1 MSIRLT
7 PTASNSRTK
16 QYLATKTTLEAIKR
30 PIVVDKDCCFC
41 FPNCDWDLPVFAF
54 LSEERN
60 TYKNDKTDF
69 IVNVP
74 VNGTVEATLIQLDPD
89 NNVIQSI
96 SIINDTYG
104 TLFATG
110 TIKANVWG
118 FILDWYKVADIE
130 GFGRWKIN
138 IVVKN
143 SVGGEMFNQDSACFR
158 LRAYTC
164 QMAHRTVKIRTEQSG
179 YFEGGFDYT
188 NISFV
193 IPLAGGLALKVS
205 NSWPQEIRLYG
216 RFFRE
221 GRDFEIDN
229 IVTEDRGQQLIQ
241 SKTVKRYL
249 LKLDTIPTSI
259 SNRLI
264 DDMLQAP
271 EIYVNDYQ
279 INAIELYDNVRVTLT
294 ELPDPENFTQNIN
307 EFMDIRFAE
316 WKQNNVHRFK

>member
-7 PTASNSRTK
+7 PSASNSRTK
-16 QYLATKTTLEAIKR
+16 QYLATKTTLQAIKR
-30 PIVVDKDCCFC
+30 PIVVDQDCCFC
-41 FPNCDWDLPVFAF
+41 FPNCDWDLPAFAF
-54 LSEERN
+54 LSDSTN
-60 TYKNDKTDF
+60 TYKNDRTDF

-74 VNGTVEATLIQLDPD
+74 LNGTVEATLIQLDPD
-89 NNVIQSI
+89 NNVLQSI
-96 SIINDTYG
+96 SIVNDTYG
-104 TLFATG
+104 LLFPIG
-110 TIKANVWG
+110 TIKSNVWG
-118 FILDWYKVADIE
+118 FILDWYKVADVE
-130 GFGRWKIN
+130 SLGRWKLN
-138 IVVKN
+138 LVVKN
-143 SVGGEMFNQDSACFR
+143 SAGLEMFNQDSACFH
-158 LRAYTC
+158 LRSYTC
-164 QMAHRTVKIRTEQSG
+164 QMAHRTVKIKTEQSG

-188 NISFV
+188 NINFTIEQPNGKV
-193 IPLAGGLALKVS
+193 KVS

-229 IVTEDRGQQLIQ
+229 IVTKDRGQQLIQ

-259 SNRLI
+259 SNRLV

-271 EIYVNDYQ
+271 EIYLNDYQ

>member
-7 PTASNSRTK
+7 PAASNSRTK
-16 QYLATKTTLEAIKR
+16 QYLATKTTLQAIKR
-30 PIVVDKDCCFC
+30 PIVVDQDCCFC
-41 FPNCDWDLPVFAF
+41 FPNCDWDLPAFAF
-54 LSEERN
+54 LSDSTN
-60 TYKNDKTDF
+60 TYKNDRTDF

-74 VNGTVEATLIQLDPD
+74 LNGTVEATLIQLDPD
-89 NNVIQSI
+89 NNVLQSI
-96 SIINDTYG
+96 SIVNDTYG
-104 TLFATG
+104 LLFPIG
-110 TIKANVWG
+110 TIKSNVWG
-118 FILDWYKVADIE
+118 FILDWYKVADVE
-130 GFGRWKIN
+130 SLGRWKLN
-138 IVVKN
+138 LVVKN
-143 SVGGEMFNQDSACFR
+143 SAGLEMFNQDSACFH
-158 LRAYTC
+158 LRAWTC
-164 QMAHRTVKIRTEQSG
+164 QMAHRTVKIKTEQSG

-188 NISFV
+188 NINFTIEQPNGKV
-193 IPLAGGLALKVS
+193 KVS

-259 SNRLI
+259 SNRLV

-271 EIYVNDYQ
+271 EIYLNDYQ
-279 INAIELYDNVRVTLT
+279 INAIELYDSVRVTLT

>member
-7 PTASNSRTK
+7 PTTSNSRTK
-16 QYLATKTTLEAIKR
+16 QYLATKKTLKAIKR
-30 PIVVDKDCCFC
+30 PIVIGQDCCFC
-41 FPNCDWDLPVFAF
+41 FPNCDWDLPAFSF
-54 LSEERN
+54 LSDSNN

-74 VNGTVEATLIQLDPD
+74 VSGTVEATLIQLDPD
-89 NNVIQSI
+89 NNVLQSI
-96 SIINDTYG
+96 SIVDDTYG
-104 TLFATG
+104 LLFATG
-110 TIKANVWG
+110 TIKSNVWG
-118 FILDWYKVADIE
+118 FILDWYKVADVE
-130 GFGRWKIN
+130 SFGRWKLN
-138 IVVKN
+138 LVVKN
-143 SVGGEMFNQDSACFR
+143 SVGGEMFNKDSACFH
-158 LRAYTC
+158 LRAWTC
-164 QMAHRTVKIRTEQSG
+164 QMAHRTVKIKTKQSG

-188 NISFV
+188 DINFV
-193 IPLAGGLALKVS
+193 IPLAGGIGQTNS
-205 NSWPQEIRLYG
+205 TSWPQEIRLYG

-259 SNRLI
+259 SNRLV

-271 EIYVNDYQ
+271 EIYISDYQ

-294 ELPDPENFTQNIN
+294 ELPDPDNFTQNIN